1 MDNRQGLSELSEK
14 SVNLIISDP
23 PYFEVKGEFDFV
35 WKSFDEYLQFME
47 DQARLYKR
55 VLADNGTLFVW
66 GDKKNIAYVQVIFG
80 NDISIYTERAKLNG
94 KGVFDF

>member
-1 MDNRQGLSELSEK
+1 
-14 SVNLIISDP
+14 
-23 PYFEVKGEFDFV
+23 
-35 WKSFDEYLQFME
+35 ME

-66 GDKKNIAYVQVIFG
+66 GDKKNIAYVQVIFDKYFG